1 MNTIFIATNNK
12 GKQKEFRELFATYNI
27 EVKFPE
33 DLGHYEEPEE
43 TAETFLENALIKARY
58 GAKVSGLPCLSDD
71 SGLCVPALNGAP
83 GVYSAR
89 YAAKNNDEANKQKL
103 IQEIKKVPEEN
114 RGAFYCCVLILIQY
128 EHDPM
133 PMAFQGTWHGV
144 IQTEEVGA
152 GGFGYDP
159 LFYIPELNQTA
170 AELNALDKNRLSH
183 RGQALQKMLAFL
195 S

>member
-1 MNTIFIATNNK
+1 MNTIFMATNNK
-12 GKQKEFRELFATYNI
+12 GKQKEFRELFAAYKI
-27 EVKFPE
+27 EVKFPQ
-33 DLGHYEEPEE
+33 DLDHYEEPEE

-71 SGLCVPALNGAP
+71 SGLCVPALKGAP

-89 YAAKNNDEANKQKL
+89 YAQKNDDEANKQKL
-103 IQEIKKVPEEN
+103 IQEITKVPEQE
-114 RGAFYCCVLILIQY
+114 RGAFYCCVLMLIQS

-144 IQTEEVGA
+144 IRPEPVGA

-170 AELNALDKNRLSH
+170 AELNAIDKNRLSH

-195 S
+195 G